1 MKSFHIHLQQP
12 RVEVPGRMTPEGGLD
27 LWVEPGRR
35 TVLMGR
41 SGAGKTLL
49 ARLALGQLPRAPVRA
64 SGRVELNRA
73 EEVLEIDL
81 GHYPAG
87 SNVPDLA
94 ALRGDELSF
103 VPQGGR
109 ENLVPGWTVR
119 DHFTAL
125 LPDQD
130 GDAASG
136 RRSMEQALHGMDALG
151 VEPSEAN
158 LSAVATGLSEGM
170 IRRIL
175 VALAMARGAQVLVID
190 EPTTGLDPR
199 SRDAFRSLLEDSLLS
214 SGAGV
219 LLITHDVS
227 LATDLKG
234 ETLLVEEGV
243 VVARTDDLEAG
254 EGPFAPFVEAMH
266 ASSGAAP

>member
-1 MKSFHIHLQQP
+1 MSSLQIHLQQP
-12 RVEVPGRMTPEGGLD
+12 RVEVPGRMTPDGGLD
-27 LWVEPGRR
+27 LIVEPGRR

-49 ARLALGQLPRAPVRA
+49 ARLALGQLPRSPVQA
-64 SGRVELNRA
+64 SGLIELRRDDERLN
-73 EEVLEIDL
+73 IDL
-81 GHYPAG
+81 SNYPPG
-87 SNVPDLA
+87 STVPDLA

-119 DHFTAL
+119 DHFKSL
-125 LPDQD
+125 LPEQV
-130 GDAASG
+130 GDAAPG
-136 RRSMEQALHGMDALG
+136 RHGMEQAMHAMETLG

-158 LSAVATGLSEGM
+158 LGALATELSEGM

-175 VALAMARGAQVLVID
+175 VALAMARGARVLIID

-199 SRDAFRSLLEDSLLS
+199 SREAFRILLDENLLS

-219 LLITHDVS
+219 LLITHDVV
-227 LATDLKG
+227 LAANLKG
-234 ETLLVEEGV
+234 ETLLIDEGV

-254 EGPFAPFVEAMH
+254 EGPFAPFVEAMK
-266 ASSGAAP
+266 STVGGAR